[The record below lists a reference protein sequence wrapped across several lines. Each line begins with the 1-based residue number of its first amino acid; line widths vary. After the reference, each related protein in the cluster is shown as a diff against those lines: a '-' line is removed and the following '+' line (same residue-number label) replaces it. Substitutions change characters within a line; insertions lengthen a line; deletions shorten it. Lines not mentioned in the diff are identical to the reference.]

1 MWHGLLWVY
10 CARITS
16 NEGVTMKHVLWLL
29 VTLPVLF
36 VLTVYVGSEIKLRS
50 YVMPGDFD
58 YELQNDPATLAR
70 GQHAMRIRGCLSCH
84 GEQLQGNVFED
95 KWPWVKRAVAPNLA
109 AYARTH
115 ELAVIER
122 AIRHGIG
129 ADGKALWAMPSFSFI
144 RLSDADV
151 AAMVAYMRSMP
162 VVNKTLDSPSLGW
175 AARWYLFSNQ
185 AQHSAAM
192 ATQVPALQL
201 DSSRQPVLAKGEY
214 VAMTTCNEC
223 HGRDLRGEV
232 FFDEQNPDL
241 TLMIKAYSEVDFRR
255 LMKHGEAL
263 GGRSDLG
270 LMTYVAQS
278 RFAYFTEQELTGLYA
293 YLNSLSADES
303 N

>member
-1 MWHGLLWVY
+1 MMRGTVKYFFVTLL
-10 CARITS
+10 
-16 NEGVTMKHVLWLL
+16 G
-29 VTLPVLF
+29 LPVLF
-36 VLTVYVGSEIKLRS
+36 FVTVYLGSEIKLRS
-50 YVMPGDFD
+50 YTAPPAA
-58 YELQNDPATLAR
+58 ELQLRHDDSTLAR

-115 ELAVIER
+115 EVAVIER

-162 VVNKTLDSPSLGW
+162 VVNKTLASPSLGW

-185 AQHSAAM
+185 AQHSAEM

-201 DSSRQPVLAKGEY
+201 DSNRQPVLAKGEY

-232 FFDEQNPDL
+232 FFNEYNPNL
-241 TLMIKAYSEVDFRR
+241 TLMIKAYSETDFRR

-278 RFAYFTEQELTGLYA
+278 RFAYFTEQELTALYA